1 MISELGVED
10 GTGVVTG
17 QVGREHSVPLP
28 VGPGRHGGAQEVQA
42 GEGGG
47 WKVDTEQE
55 EGPEQE
61 EEKHS
66 CSVRL

>member
-28 VGPGRHGGAQEVQA
+28 VGPGRHGGAQQVQA
-42 GEGGG
+42 GDPGGG
-47 WKVDTEQE
+47 KVDTDQE
-55 EGPEQE
+55 DSPEQE
-61 EEKHS
+61 EEKHT

>member
-1 MISELGVED
+1 M
-10 GTGVVTG
+10 
-17 QVGREHSVPLP
+17 PLP

-47 WKVDTEQE
+47 GKVDTEQE

-61 EEKHS
+61 EEKHT